1 MDTILNALNN
11 LQIPDMGDD
20 KEYLHG
26 NHVQV
31 QQDANNVLFETDVAN
46 NALKL
51 TANKLTAKYNCDS
64 FRAHEWIF
72 VAKGHLEVDMND
84 VNIGLGLKFKTQTL
98 ADGRVVPAVE
108 AVDVLVD
115 IDRNDIKLHI
125 WGNIWTDFASA
136 FEIFFKGTVVDD
148 IRDAIRSTLET
159 TVPDYINEFLAQQDG
174 ALAISDFTEGE
185 YAKNWFLDW

>member
-1 MDTILNALNN
+1 
-11 LQIPDMGDD
+11 
-20 KEYLHG
+20 
-26 NHVQV
+26 
-31 QQDANNVLFETDVAN
+31 
-46 NALKL
+46 
-51 TANKLTAKYNCDS
+51 
-64 FRAHEWIF
+64 
-72 VAKGHLEVDMND
+72 MND

-148 IRDAIRSTLET
+148 IRDAIRTTLET